1 MNLAGR
7 RVIVTGSTR
16 GLGRAF
22 ALAIAAERGLVVVNG
37 RDATAVAALVA
48 EVRDSGGS
56 AVGVT
61 GSVAD
66 DAVAEALVDAC
77 VEHYGGVDVVVNNA
91 GIVRDRTLLNM
102 TTDEFDEV
110 IAVNLRGTWSVS
122 RHAARVM
129 KGAGRG
135 LLLQV
140 ISGSAFIGSVG
151 QSNYAASKAGV
162 LGLMY
167 AWSTELRRYNI
178 RTNALWPV
186 AQTDMTE
193 GAAARLLTADGS
205 GRTAEELGFGRPEQ
219 IATAVVYL
227 CSDAAAGLAN
237 QIVLFNG
244 RTLATFSHIHESAS
258 EVRDSWTLAEIGRAL
273 AGSAEPVYSFRG

>member
-37 RDATAVAALVA
+37 RDATAVAAVVA

-61 GSVAD
+61 GSIAD

-122 RHAARVM
+122 RHAARV
-129 KGAGRG
+129 R
-135 LLLQV
+135 
-140 ISGSAFIGSVG
+140 S
-151 QSNYAASKAGV
+151 
-162 LGLMY
+162 
-167 AWSTELRRYNI
+167 
-178 RTNALWPV
+178 P
-186 AQTDMTE
+186 
-193 GAAARLLTADGS
+193 
-205 GRTAEELGFGRPEQ
+205 
-219 IATAVVYL
+219 
-227 CSDAAAGLAN
+227 AAGGPRPRPSSPGPHACSLT
-237 QIVLFNG
+237 
-244 RTLATFSHIHESAS
+244 RCP
-258 EVRDSWTLAEIGRAL
+258 
-273 AGSAEPVYSFRG
+273 AG